1 MKEGGTSLDD
11 GLRRAVQ
18 GDPAVNHAQGG
29 ISFVL
34 AQEAKLRDSDQPF
47 LFRAYPGT
55 VSAQEHTRCYPR
67 LLVIII
73 QRQVQ
78 QGPDGVLVAYF
89 KCAFLV

>member
-47 LFRAYPGT
+47 LSWAYPGT
-55 VSAQEHTRCYPR
+55 ASAQEHTGCYTR
-67 LLVIII
+67 SLVVII
-73 QRQVQ
+73 QRQVE
-78 QGPDGVLVAYF
+78 QGPDGVLVAHF
-89 KCAFLV
+89 KRAFLI